1 MNIFVGFVL
10 ISLSICNVQN
20 PDGSVSGDRSALM
33 ALYEATSGAGW
44 YNNGGWGDGNP
55 DNSWHGVEVN
65 ADGRVVRLDLQDNGL
80 SGQLPA
86 SIGDL
91 TALEYLNVKQNA
103 LQGTIPSSVGN
114 LSQLRYLLLSGVAE
128 EPPTNP
134 QYNIHQGKS
143 DNSGNTF
150 TGTIPVEIGNLS
162 QLEYIELSGSE
173 VSGTIPD
180 EIGNATN
187 LKFIAFSWNKNLTGG
202 IPSTIGN
209 LQNLIWFYARSSNL
223 DGTLPAELG
232 SVTSLRTFHVGVND
246 EWGGEGLHGELP
258 DLSRLTMLRNL
269 TLDHNNFSGPWPDYW
284 NNGSF
289 DNFISLR
296 ASWNNFSID
305 QLHGFENLT
314 SLMAFSLTGN
324 TISGTLPQS
333 ITALR
338 NAKIIG
344 LGWTGISGE
353 LPQSGW
359 EFHQLR
365 LVYLNNNN
373 LTGHIPG
380 SFFEAADNPYL
391 KWLYLQNNE
400 FTSID
405 REAMNNVSSPKLQT
419 IDVSGNNF

>member
-1 MNIFVGFVL
+1 
-10 ISLSICNVQN
+10 
-20 PDGSVSGDRSALM
+20 
-33 ALYEATSGAGW
+33 
-44 YNNGGWGDGNP
+44 
-55 DNSWHGVEVN
+55 
-65 ADGRVVRLDLQDNGL
+65 
-80 SGQLPA
+80 
-86 SIGDL
+86 
-91 TALEYLNVKQNA
+91 
-103 LQGTIPSSVGN
+103 
-114 LSQLRYLLLSGVAE
+114 
-128 EPPTNP
+128 
-134 QYNIHQGKS
+134 
-143 DNSGNTF
+143 
-150 TGTIPVEIGNLS
+150 
-162 QLEYIELSGSE
+162 
-173 VSGTIPD
+173 
-180 EIGNATN
+180 
-187 LKFIAFSWNKNLTGG
+187 
-202 IPSTIGN
+202 
-209 LQNLIWFYARSSNL
+209 
-223 DGTLPAELG
+223 
-232 SVTSLRTFHVGVND
+232 
-246 EWGGEGLHGELP
+246 
-258 DLSRLTMLRNL
+258 MLRNL
-269 TLDHNNFSGPWPDYW
+269 NLDENNFSGPWPDYW

-314 SLMAFSLTGN
+314 SLVAFSLTGN

-380 SFFEAADNPYL
+380 AFFEAADNPYL

-405 REAMNNVSSPKLQT
+405 REAMNNVSSPSLQT